1 MLGLSG
7 SGVVAAYVLTILS
20 AALCVWYGIVNWN
33 KPEGSDEKTEIAE
46 EAKWEQ
52 KDPELGDEA

>member
-20 AALCVWYGIVNWN
+20 AAVCIGYGLANWN
-33 KPEGSDEKTEIAE
+33 KPEEADENAEIAE
-46 EAKWEQ
+46 EAEWEQ
-52 KDPELGDEA
+52 KDPELGGES